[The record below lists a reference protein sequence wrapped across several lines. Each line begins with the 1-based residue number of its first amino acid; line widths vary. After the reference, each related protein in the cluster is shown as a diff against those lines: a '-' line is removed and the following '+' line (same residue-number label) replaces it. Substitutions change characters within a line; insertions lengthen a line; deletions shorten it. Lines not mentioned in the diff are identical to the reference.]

1 METLRLLTLV
11 ASCLKYKHI
20 KPNIVG
26 YVLDSCPYHF
36 GYIST
41 YRALWAGHPILKQAG
56 FMFLF
61 TLQCLLKRLVALIP
75 FATRFWPSLTFGAM
89 RAYREKIYT
98 RYMGTVA
105 QLYVWSTKDRICSP
119 DYIADF
125 ATRRQSA
132 VGPGIIDTLVVEDA
146 PHVHV
151 LRLHAAQYEQKV
163 VDFMNRLPN
172 PNRPAAKM

>member
-1 METLRLLTLV
+1 MK
-11 ASCLKYKHI
+11 S
-20 KPNIVG
+20 NIVG

-41 YRALWAGHPILKQAG
+41 YRALWAGHPFFARMG

-61 TLQCLLKRLVALIP
+61 TVQCILKRLVALIP
-75 FATRFWPSLTFGAM
+75 FATRFWPSLTFSSM

-98 RYMGTVA
+98 RYLGTLS
-105 QLYVWSTKDRICSP
+105 QLYVWSTKDNICSP

-132 VGPGIIDTLVVEDA
+132 VGPGVIDTLVVQDA
-146 PHVHV
+146 PHVHI
-151 LRLHAAQYEQKV
+151 LRLHAAEYEKKV
-163 VDFMNRLPN
+163 VDFMARLPGASL
-172 PNRPAAKM
+172 PAAKM